1 MERTLVLIK
10 PDGMRRALAGK
21 ILDIF
26 LENGLRLVGMKMIK
40 MDEGMA
46 MRFYEVHK
54 DKPFYRDLVR
64 YICETPIIAMVL
76 EGEDAIRRVRGI
88 IGARDPAKAEPGTI
102 RALYGIDIQR
112 NTVHG
117 SDSEESAKKEIGLIF
132 DGSEIY
138 S

>member
-88 IGARDPAKAEPGTI
+88 MGATDPAKAEPGTI

>member
-1 MERTLVLIK
+1 MGRTLVLIK

-21 ILDIF
+21 ILDVF
-26 LENGLRLVGMKMIK
+26 LENGLRLVGIKMIK

-54 DKPFYRDLVR
+54 DKPFYKDLVR

-76 EGEDAIRRVRGI
+76 EGEDAVRRVRRIMGDT
-88 IGARDPAKAEPGTI
+88 DPAKAEPGTI
-102 RALYGIDIQR
+102 RALYGLDIRR

-138 S
+138 P